1 MIQLK
6 CCVIDDEPLARDL
19 IGSYVDKTPFL
30 SLTGKYASAQDAI
43 RAIIDGDTEVVFLDI
58 NMPQLTGM
66 EFARLIPES
75 CRIIFITAYDRYALE
90 SFKVNALDYLMKP
103 VSYDEFLNAATK
115 ALKWHEMRRAATAVN
130 APDSP
135 TYIIVKSDY
144 KLLQIPV
151 ADIMFIEGVK
161 DYAKIYMHETDTM
174 QPVTT
179 LMSMKALESS
189 LPQPPFMRVHRSFIV
204 NTDRIT
210 VIERNR
216 IVFGQ
221 HYIPVSESY
230 RPAFQQYLRSRT
242 VAPE

>member
-1 MIQLK
+1 MIQLR

-19 IGSYVDKTPFL
+19 IGTYIDKTPFL
-30 SLTGKYASAQDAI
+30 TLTGKYASAQDAI
-43 RAIIDGDTEVVFLDI
+43 RTIIDGETDVVFLDI

-75 CRIIFITAYDRYALE
+75 CRIVFITAYDRYALE

-115 ALKWHEMRRAATAVN
+115 ALKWHEMRRAAASGN
-130 APDSP
+130 ASESP
-135 TYIIVKSDY
+135 THIIVKSDY
-144 KLLQIPV
+144 KLLQLPV
-151 ADIMFIEGVK
+151 ADIAFIEGVK
-161 DYAKIYMHETDTM
+161 DYAKIYMLEACEM
-174 QPVTT
+174 QPVTI
-179 LMSMKALESS
+179 LMSMKALETS
-189 LPQPPFMRVHRSFIV
+189 LPRPPFMRVHRSFIV

-216 IVFGQ
+216 IVFGT
-221 HYIPVSESY
+221 HYIPISESY
-230 RPAFQQYLRSRT
+230 RSDFQQYLRSRT